1 MAIGGKKMKIDFNII
16 SRLKDFYKDSSIQAR
31 MIKNF
36 GLVVVIV
43 VLLIEIIIISVVHG
57 YYYGGV
63 EQILKERVTL
73 SAEFLNKSANY
84 SSASDKA
91 NAMFG
96 MSITSYE
103 NKFLVQFIDNDKNLI
118 IDSDGFSFDNF
129 GEESMEINT
138 PDVNSAFE
146 NKLVIHQSVNKLTKE
161 RILSASR
168 PLMRYNKVDGVI
180 RFVVSLEKVDKQMQQ
195 FTIMSLFI
203 GVFII
208 LVFMFISTVISRTII
223 DPLKKL
229 NETAQEFAKGHFDIR
244 AEKRYDDEVGQ
255 LADTM
260 NFMSDEIKN
269 TEKLKV
275 EFISSISH
283 ELRTPLTS
291 IKGWSETLQMSEGY
305 KKDSD
310 VAIGLNIIS
319 TEAERLSTMVEEL
332 LDFSRFQASSM
343 KVIRKPVDLKDIIF
357 QVYRQFSNKRANV
370 TLLYDFKGENTI
382 IYADE
387 NRLKQIYINLVT
399 NSIKF
404 TKEGGKIEMIAVGY
418 QDKIVTVVKDN
429 GIGIKEENLPHIKE
443 KFYKGTSTMPGNGL
457 GLAIVDEL
465 VKLQDG
471 TIEIESQ
478 YEVGTQVTITFP
490 AMEKE
495 EKEEIIK
502 EPV

>member
-1 MAIGGKKMKIDFNII
+1 MKIDFNII

-229 NETAQEFAKGHFDIR
+229 NETAEEFAKGHFDIR

>member
-1 MAIGGKKMKIDFNII
+1 MKIDFNII